1 MPRRLPAFFIFNL
14 SQHAVLEKAPRL
26 SQPGSAPPSYKSII
40 TEAGTVKTEI
50 VPNFVRPWMQ
60 HLYVLTAN
68 DRKSLENQIR
78 SLGVYLEHQ
87 PELFKGLLMRML
99 AYTLCERRSFFP
111 WRIALSA
118 CTAVELTHKLAN
130 SDQLLKRTTEKPSVG
145 FVFTGQGAQ
154 WHAMG
159 RELMAAY
166 PVFAATVGAA
176 ASILASLGA
185 EWSLV
190 GKYFLDLVT

>member
-1 MPRRLPAFFIFNL
+1 MFLLSPKFNL

-26 SQPGSAPPSYKSII
+26 SQPGPPPSYKSVI
-40 TEAGTVKTEI
+40 TETGTVTTEI
-50 VPNFVRPWMQ
+50 VPNSVRPWMQ

-68 DRKSLENQIR
+68 DRKSLEDQIR
-78 SLGVYLEHQ
+78 SLGLYLETQ
-87 PELFKGLLMRML
+87 PELFRGLLMRML

-111 WRIALSA
+111 WRIATSA
-118 CTAVELTHKLAN
+118 CTAVELSQKLTN
-130 SDQLLKRTTEKPSVG
+130 SDQLPKRTTKKPSVG

-166 PVFAATVGAA
+166 PVFAATVGAT

-190 GKYFLDLVT
+190 GKYFLDLAS